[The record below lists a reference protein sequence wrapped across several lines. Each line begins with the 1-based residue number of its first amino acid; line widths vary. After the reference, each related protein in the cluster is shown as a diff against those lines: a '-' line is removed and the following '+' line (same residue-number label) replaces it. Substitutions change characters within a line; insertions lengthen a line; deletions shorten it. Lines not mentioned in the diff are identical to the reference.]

1 MGLSLSLLLS
11 ELLSSDSD
19 DEGDGARFCS
29 FRLCF
34 LDFFGFLLTSFFNSL
49 SLSELLSSDSDD
61 EGDGAPFFPFH
72 LCCLDLFELLLNL
85 FII

>member
-1 MGLSLSLLLS
+1 MGLSLSLSLS

-19 DEGDGARFCS
+19 DEVDGARFCS

-34 LDFFGFLLTSFFNSL
+34 LDFFGFLLTFFFNSH

-61 EGDGAPFFPFH
+61 EVDGALFCSFR
-72 LCCLDLFELLLNL
+72 LCFLDFLELLLD
-85 FII
+85 

>member
-1 MGLSLSLLLS
+1 MGLSLSLSLS

-19 DEGDGARFCS
+19 DEVDGARFCS

-34 LDFFGFLLTSFFNSL
+34 LDFFGFLLTFFINSH

-61 EGDGAPFFPFH
+61 EVDGALFCSFH
-72 LCCLDLFELLLNL
+72 LCFLDFLELLLD
-85 FII
+85 